1 MANLAINGFAVNG
14 KPILLCI
21 VVMQCS
27 ICPIVSDVT
36 IIGRCAERENQRGR
50 DRIVGGIAED
60 IFCRDFPGIGEE
72 TVRIR
77 IIMFWKFLHIEGQKL
92 FVHHNGAIL
101 SRHDRARA
109 VRAAGRNWHR
119 RVVYKLL
126 PAAGSIE
133 LPQLFS
139 FSHISPPCL
148 QTAA

>member
-60 IFCRDFPGIGEE
+60 IFCRDVPGIGEE

-77 IIMFWKFLHIEGQKL
+77 IILFREFLHIEGQKL

-109 VRAAGRNWHR
+109 VRAAPMPLGGIGIGGLYTN
-119 RVVYKLL
+119 
-126 PAAGSIE
+126 SC
-133 LPQLFS
+133 Q
-139 FSHISPPCL
+139 
-148 QTAA
+148 QQDQ